1 MGYSMRTDRYRMTRW
16 LDRNDHSR
24 VVATELFDHQT
35 DPQENENLA
44 GLPENALSALEA
56 RALWARFGL

>member
-1 MGYSMRTDRYRMTRW
+1 
-16 LDRNDHSR
+16 

-44 GLPENALSALEA
+44 GLPEHTDLVKQLASQLAAGWKAALP
-56 RALWARFGL
+56 R